1 MARRAG
7 DDPLRSWGWP
17 DEDEFEYE
25 EDIPESGRDW
35 RRAKGI
41 FVLAPVGGAAGER
54 IAEIQ
59 RRYDPKLAA
68 TNRPHITMVGSSG
81 AGPITPGTGVD
92 VLREAL
98 QPVAAALE
106 PLELHFA
113 PPTRFMQTN
122 IVSLPLDP
130 NGPLRL
136 VHERIKA
143 TKLDFLHARFAFT
156 PHATLHFYP
165 VLSRAR
171 ARELLALRVDEPA
184 IIDRL
189 ELSLTNDPQPPR
201 HLFTL
206 MLGGAAA
213 E

>member
-7 DDPLRSWGWP
+7 DDPLHHWGWP

-41 FVLAPVGGAAGER
+41 FVLAPVGGPAGER

-59 RRYDPKLAA
+59 QQYDPKLAV
-68 TNRPHITMVGSSG
+68 TNRPHVTMVGSSG
-81 AGPITPGTGVD
+81 TGPITPGTD
-92 VLREAL
+92 VQTLRASL
-98 QPVAAALE
+98 QPVVAALE
-106 PLELHFA
+106 PMVLHFGA
-113 PPTRFMQTN
+113 PTRFMQTN

-143 TKLDFLHARFAFT
+143 TKLDFMHARFAFT

-165 VLSRAR
+165 VLTRAR

-206 MLGGAAA
+206 MLGREAA